1 MLQDH
6 INEWI
11 TPFVSGAVAL
21 ILSLWIKDTA
31 GRIVRGM
38 AFKFSSDFAEGDKV
52 ILDGEEAIVV
62 KIGFSRTV
70 FGIYRTERG
79 STEITHYWRYV
90 PNERIPYLHIE
101 RVINDHRYVSQHD
114 DKGENK

>member
-1 MLQDH
+1 MVQDQ
-6 INEWI
+6 ITEWV

-21 ILSLWIKDTA
+21 ILSLWVKDTA
-31 GRIVRGM
+31 GRIVRGL
-38 AFKFSSDFAEGDKV
+38 AFKFSSDFSEGDKV
-52 ILDGEEAIVV
+52 ILDGEPSIVV

-79 STEITHYWRYV
+79 SKEITHYWRYV

-101 RVINDHRYVSQHD
+101 RVINDHRDVSKNDQ
-114 DKGENK
+114 GENN